1 MCTVQ
6 NDTLHR
12 RFVNGQDSL
21 KQSAINSYST
31 NSDAARILHPGRVVK
46 MFNHNRLYEPLKKSP
61 LFIEFPYIRASILES
76 AEC

>member
-1 MCTVQ
+1 MVTAPIV
-6 NDTLHR
+6 TRLG
-12 RFVNGQDSL
+12 FW
-21 KQSAINSYST
+21 
-31 NSDAARILHPGRVVK
+31 HPGLVVE